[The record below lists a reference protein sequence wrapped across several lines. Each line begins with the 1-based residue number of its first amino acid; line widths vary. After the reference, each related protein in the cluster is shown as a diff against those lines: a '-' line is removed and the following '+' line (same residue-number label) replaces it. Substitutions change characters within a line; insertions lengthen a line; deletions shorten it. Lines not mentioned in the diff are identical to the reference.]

1 MATAV
6 LDDCHAASDVTGRL
20 ELSES
25 AAVAVNCAALPTAGA
40 VPLTVTAVTLPGDG
54 VDDGVDEDV
63 GGVDVV
69 DGADDGVVGGLVHAA
84 HKDTTAAASRLDAL
98 NPRLTSHLATKR
110 RAYLNG

>member
-40 VPLTVTAVTLPGDG
+40 VPLTVTAVTLPG
-54 VDDGVDEDV
+54 DGVDEDV